1 MNLTKHINKINGF
14 TEAYEEVYESVRV
27 LTAKNDGFVLMRA
40 HEVVEAFEEK
50 YNVELISTSD
60 DISPLENMVY
70 NFDSV
75 NFKTRENLIMCL
87 LKWS

>member
-14 TEAYEEVYESVRV
+14 AEVYDEVYDSVRV
-27 LTAKNDGFVLMRA
+27 LTTKNDGFVLMRA
-40 HEVVEAFEEK
+40 HDVVEAFEKK
-50 YNVELISTSD
+50 YDVELISTSD
-60 DISPLENMVY
+60 ISPVQEMVY

>member
-1 MNLTKHINKINGF
+1 MDLTKHINKINGF
-14 TEAYEEVYESVRV
+14 AEVYDEVYESVRV
-27 LTAKNDGFVLMRA
+27 LTAKNDGFVLMRS
-40 HEVVEAFEEK
+40 HEVAKAFEKK

-60 DISPLENMVY
+60 NISPVGDMVH

-87 LKWS
+87 LKWT

>member
-14 TEAYEEVYESVRV
+14 AEVYDEVYDSVRV
-27 LTAKNDGFVLMRA
+27 LTTKNDGFVLMRA
-40 HEVVEAFEEK
+40 HEVVEAFEKK
-50 YNVELISTSD
+50 YDVELIRTE
-60 DISPLENMVY
+60 ENVDKVQEMVY

>member
-14 TEAYEEVYESVRV
+14 AEVYEEVYDSVRV

-40 HEVVEAFEEK
+40 HDVVEAFEKK
-50 YNVELISTSD
+50 YDVELISTSD
-60 DISPLENMVY
+60 ISPVQEMVY

>member
-14 TEAYEEVYESVRV
+14 AEVYDEVYDSVRV
-27 LTAKNDGFVLMRA
+27 LTTKNDGFVLMRA
-40 HEVVEAFEEK
+40 HDVVEAFEKK
-50 YNVELISTSD
+50 YNVELIRTSD
-60 DISPLENMVY
+60 ISSVQEMVY

-87 LKWS
+87 LKWT